1 MKLKGNP
8 FPGYENHYMSY
19 MTGEE
24 DELKAAKE
32 AQAKDLFGYTLPE
45 GAAHPNLY
53 PCKHHEAG
61 SDDAG
66 DSWWRLDRRK
76 YRY

>member
-32 AQAKDLFGYTLPE
+32 AQAKRSVRATPF
-45 GAAHPNLY
+45 
-53 PCKHHEAG
+53 
-61 SDDAG
+61 
-66 DSWWRLDRRK
+66 RK
-76 YRY
+76 A

>member
-32 AQAKDLFGYTLPE
+32 A
-45 GAAHPNLY
+45 HPSGRHDY
-53 PCKHHEAG
+53 G
-61 SDDAG
+61 G
-66 DSWWRLDRRK
+66 
-76 YRY
+76 

>member
-45 GAAHPNLY
+45 GMTMED
-53 PCKHHEAG
+53 KIIAG
-61 SDDAG
+61 PDDAG